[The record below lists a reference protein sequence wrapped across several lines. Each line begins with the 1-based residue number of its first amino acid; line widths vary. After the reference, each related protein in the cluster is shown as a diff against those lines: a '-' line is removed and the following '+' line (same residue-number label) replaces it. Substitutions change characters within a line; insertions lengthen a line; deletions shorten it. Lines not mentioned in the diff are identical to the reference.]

1 MSTAV
6 SARPTRRTLVRGA
19 AWSVPVVALA
29 ATAPAFAASTASTG
43 FTGVPGTAEKW
54 GSGQDK
60 HVSWDLTIANGP
72 VAIDEISILFTYTPK
87 NSGAFKV
94 LEIYGYATGTPTPPS
109 RDLGW
114 TYPPIPQTTG
124 VYSIT
129 ATHLADI
136 PANTTYLLHTDF
148 SGGDNAAGTVEALA
162 TIKYVGSTATVTK
175 IIAPLDWQPGNQHT
189 SHPA

>member
-1 MSTAV
+1 MSNSM

-19 AWSVPVVALA
+19 AWSVPVVAIA
-29 ATAPAFAASTASTG
+29 ATAPAFAASTATTG

-60 HVSWDLTIANGP
+60 HVSWDVSIANGP

-87 NSGAFKV
+87 NAGAFKT
-94 LEIYGYATGTPTPPS
+94 LEIYGYSSTAS
-109 RDLGW
+109 RDYGW
-114 TYPPIPQTTG
+114 TSPAIPQATG

-129 ATHLADI
+129 ATHLAEI

-148 SGGDNAAGTVEALA
+148 AGGDNAAGTVQAVA
-162 TIKYVGSTATVTK
+162 TIKYVGSATTVTK
-175 IIAPLDWQPGNQHT
+175 TILPLEWQPGNQHT
-189 SHPA
+189 NHPL